1 MKRIKRKVLAYITK
15 GEGRHR
21 KLLVYEQTDQP
32 EAGLQVPGGTIER
45 NELLLDALYRE
56 IEEESGILRDEL
68 ILEGKVK
75 SSKFFPEDKNVIYE
89 RTIFHFSY
97 VGTKDENEWEYR
109 VEGEGKDAGLLF
121 SYRWMPLNAVPKL
134 AAKQGEAIEYI

>member
-1 MKRIKRKVLAYITK
+1 MKRIKRKVIAYITK
-15 GEGRHR
+15 GDGRHR
-21 KLLVYEQTDQP
+21 KLLVYEQKDQP

-68 ILEGKVK
+68 VLEGKVK

-97 VGTKDENEWEYR
+97 IGAEKNEWEYI
-109 VEGEGKDAGLLF
+109 VEGEGKDAGQLF
-121 SYRWMPLNAVPKL
+121 SYRWMPLHDVPKL

>member
-15 GEGRHR
+15 GEGKHR

-32 EAGLQVPGGTIER
+32 EVGLQVPGGTIER

-56 IEEESGILRDEL
+56 IEEESGIVRDEL

-75 SSKFFPEDKNVIYE
+75 ASKFFPEDKNVVYE

-97 VGTKDENEWEYR
+97 EGQRNTDWEYI

-121 SYRWMPLNAVPKL
+121 SYHWMPLQEVPKL

>member
-1 MKRIKRKVLAYITK
+1 MKRMKRKVIAYITK
-15 GEGRHR
+15 GEGKHR
-21 KLLVYEQTDQP
+21 KLLVYENANDSET
-32 EAGLQVPGGTIER
+32 GYQVPGGTIER

-56 IEEESGILRDEL
+56 IEEESGIVRDDL
-68 ILEGKVK
+68 VLEGKVK

-97 VGTKDENEWEYR
+97 TGQEKNTWEYR
-109 VEGEGKDAGLLF
+109 VEGEGKDAGQVF
-121 SYRWMPLNAVPKL
+121 SYRWIPLNALPKL

>member
-15 GEGRHR
+15 GEGKHR

-32 EAGLQVPGGTIER
+32 EVGLQVPGGTIER

-56 IEEESGILRDEL
+56 IEEESGIVRDEL

-75 SSKFFPEDKNVIYE
+75 SSKYFPEDKNVVYE

-97 VGTKDENEWEYR
+97 EGQQNIDWEYI

-121 SYRWMPLNAVPKL
+121 SYHWLPLNEVPKL

>member
-1 MKRIKRKVLAYITK
+1 MKRVKRKVIAYITK

-21 KLLVYEQTDQP
+21 KLLVYEQKDQP
-32 EAGLQVPGGTIER
+32 EAGLRVPGGTIER

-56 IEEESGILRDEL
+56 IEEESGIVRDEL

-75 SSKFFPEDKNVIYE
+75 ASKYFPEDKNVIYE

-97 VGTKDENEWEYR
+97 LGESRHEWEYI
-109 VEGEGKDAGLLF
+109 VEGEGKDAGQLL
-121 SYRWMPLNAVPKL
+121 SYRWMPLQEVPKL